1 MIYVTKEAKQELKK
15 LLLSDEDLQ
24 DHSLRIVDK
33 GQGKLE
39 LISDCMKPDDEIVEY
54 EGKIL
59 LIIEPGLLSSQRN
72 ISLDAYTT
80 ADVHRIVISEED
92 INEWSSSVTVNWIT
106 FPQSVYSPN
115 QSPVNAPSLPG
126 LVR

>member
-59 LIIEPGLLSSQRN
+59 LIIEPGLLSS
-72 ISLDAYTT
+72 
-80 ADVHRIVISEED
+80 
-92 INEWSSSVTVNWIT
+92 
-106 FPQSVYSPN
+106 
-115 QSPVNAPSLPG
+115 
-126 LVR
+126 